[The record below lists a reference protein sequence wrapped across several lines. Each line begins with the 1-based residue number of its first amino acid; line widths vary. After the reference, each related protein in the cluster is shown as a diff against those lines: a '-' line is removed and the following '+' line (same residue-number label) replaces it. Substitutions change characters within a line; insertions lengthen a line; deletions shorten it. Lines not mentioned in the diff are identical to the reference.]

1 MRMNIS
7 LGLGKTKKPFTQM
20 ERHCGGGTEVAGLKH
35 LEFDLSA
42 L

>member
-20 ERHCGGGTEVAGLKH
+20 ERHCGGGNGSGWVKTPGI
-35 LEFDLSA
+35 
-42 L
+42 